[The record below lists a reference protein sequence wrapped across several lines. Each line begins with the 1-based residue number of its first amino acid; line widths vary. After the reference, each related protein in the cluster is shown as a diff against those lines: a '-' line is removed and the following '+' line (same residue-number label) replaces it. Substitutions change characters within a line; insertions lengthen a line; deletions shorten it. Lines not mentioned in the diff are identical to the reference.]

1 MAVTLRR
8 LAVTLLVAF
17 VVFAPAPAA
26 DDPRQPLTPPEQ
38 AAVNRAIAQGVAF
51 LRAAELPT
59 GTWAEPK
66 KPHQVGYAALPALT
80 LLECGVPANDP
91 AIVRAAAFVRQHG
104 PTLDTTYEV
113 SLAILFLDRLNDPR
127 DKGLIQT
134 LAARLIVGQSNTG
147 GWGYKVPTL
156 TPNQHQEFVALLRR
170 AYPTTTPVVDQR
182 PKPGGNDTV
191 TMKDLKPPGTQPGT
205 TTGSKPPADTITAG
219 PNESPGYTASNDAAA
234 QAWVGDARRRLC
246 LKTAEAPPP
255 EPRPARPPQPANPQV
270 KAPEWNI
277 PQAKPVVIPQQWQGL
292 TVFQDPSRLVLEDPS
307 GRAMQPLAAT
317 TDNSNTQFAIL
328 ALWAAQRHDVP
339 MERTLMLIAHR
350 FVTSQNKDG
359 SWDYHYKFGGS
370 NAYRPAMTA
379 VGLLGLAVGH
389 GLNNR
394 DADGKAKGLQDP
406 RILQGFVALN
416 QHVGKPSGQWQN
428 REMVNL
434 YVLWSIERVA
444 VLYNLATIGEKDWYR
459 WGAEILVANQQPRGN
474 WDRGGYH
481 GASPVIDTCFAL
493 LFLKRA
499 NLVEDLTGRLP
510 FDTENLTTSITASVN
525 AEGAAEKSA
534 PPADSTP
541 VVSPK
546 DGDRLEGAPT
556 VPGKDPGSE
565 ATRPTSGAPGDS
577 TASDDAPATG
587 GRKWLVLL
595 ILLGVVL
602 LGLLLCV
609 IAACVIWRVGGRRK
623 GRARD
628 DERPPHRRPATA
640 AAVRRTSS

>member
-1 MAVTLRR
+1 MS
-8 LAVTLLVAF
+8 LAAFALLTR
-17 VVFAPAPAA
+17 APAPAA
-26 DDPRQPLTPPEQ
+26 DDPRRPLTQPEQ
-38 AAVNRAIAQGVAF
+38 AAVNRAIAQGVLF
-51 LRAAELPT
+51 LRATEAPT

-66 KPHQVGYAALPALT
+66 GPHQVGYAALPALT

-91 AIVRAAAFVRQHG
+91 GIGRAAAFVRKHG

-134 LAARLIVGQSNTG
+134 LAARLIVGQSHTG

-156 TPNQHQEFVALLRR
+156 TPNQHQEFIALLRR
-170 AYPTTTPVVDQR
+170 AYPATTPAVDQR

-191 TMKDLKPPGTQPGT
+191 TMKDPKPPGTV
-205 TTGSKPPADTITAG
+205 TGSKPPADKPARG
-219 PNESPGYTASNDAAA
+219 PEESPGYAAA
-234 QAWVGDARRRLC
+234 NDTAAQSWVGDPRRRLC

-255 EPRPARPPQPANPQV
+255 EPRAERPRPPANPQV

-277 PQAKPVVIPQQWQGL
+277 PQAKPVVIPAQWQGL
-292 TVFQDPSRLVLEDPS
+292 TVFQDPSRLVLQDPND
-307 GRAMQPLAAT
+307 RATQPFAAT

-328 ALWAAQRHDVP
+328 ALWAAQRHEVP

-359 SWDYHYKFGGS
+359 SWDYRYKFGGS

-394 DADGKAKGLQDP
+394 DAEGKAQGLQDP
-406 RILQGFVALN
+406 RILGGFVALN
-416 QHVGKPSGQWQN
+416 RHVGKPTGQWQN
-428 REMVNL
+428 HEMVNL

-444 VLYNLATIGEKDWYR
+444 VLYNLASFGEKDWYR

-474 WDRGGYH
+474 WDHGGYH

-525 AEGAAEKSA
+525 AAETTEKPA

-546 DGDRLEGAPT
+546 DASQLEGAPT
-556 VPGKDPGSE
+556 TPGKDGSSE
-565 ATRPTSGAPGDS
+565 ATRPTPGASADS
-577 TASDDAPATG
+577 TASDDTPTTG

-595 ILLGVVL
+595 ILLAVVL
-602 LGLLLCV
+602 LALLLCV
-609 IAACVIWRVGGRRK
+609 IAACVIWHVGGRK
-623 GRARD
+623 KDRARD
-628 DERPPHRRPATA
+628 EERPARRRPATA
-640 AAVRRTSS
+640 AVKKTSS